1 MDANESGTKS
11 NQRPISMLTSIGF
24 GVTDLMGG
32 GYGAL
37 VSAYLMFFYTTFCNL
52 SALQAGSIVGLAKI
66 VDSVTSIIMGRL
78 SDEFYKTR
86 LGRRFGRRHF
96 FIMIGSPLILIVYS
110 LLWLP
115 HLSYWY
121 YLIIYCL
128 VEIIVTMIMIPYE
141 TLPSEMTTDFNN
153 RSKMS
158 TTRLF
163 FSSGI
168 TSVVT
173 LVGGMYIKA
182 FGQHSAYAYTA
193 TGITFAVI
201 FAVSCFITWKST
213 WERPIS
219 EINVDDTKSKGET
232 LGKFLMS
239 ALKGYFATFRVKAF
253 RQHMYLYLLAVT
265 AQDLFASAFV
275 YFIVFGYQL
284 SSSTASFLLSLG
296 IISLPFTPVNYW
308 LFTRLGAK
316 KCYVLYFIMIIIGL
330 GSYYILYLLKLP
342 HNSLILA
349 LAILS
354 TIYLFFKAGAYSIP
368 WNVFPFTPDVDE
380 MITGKRREGEFA
392 GMMTF
397 IRKVTSGIAAVVL
410 GWILSRNGFKSGAAV
425 QSLQATHAIVYTIVF
440 GTGALTLIAILVA
453 ITFNL
458 DAHTH
463 KILMDEINRLKA
475 GGSKKDVKPEVKV
488 TVESLTGVPYE
499 KCWPKGSGNVNNQQN
514 N

>member
-141 TLPSEMTTDFNN
+141 TLPSKMTTDFND

-239 ALKGYFATFRVKAF
+239 ALKGYFTTLRVKAF
-253 RQHMYLYLLAVT
+253 RQHMYSIFVSGNCTRSFCLRVC
-265 AQDLFASAFV
+265 LFYRVWLSV
-275 YFIVFGYQL
+275 IVFY
-284 SSSTASFLLSLG
+284 
-296 IISLPFTPVNYW
+296 
-308 LFTRLGAK
+308 
-316 KCYVLYFIMIIIGL
+316 CFILTITW
-330 GSYYILYLLKLP
+330 YY
-342 HNSLILA
+342 
-349 LAILS
+349 
-354 TIYLFFKAGAYSIP
+354 
-368 WNVFPFTPDVDE
+368 
-380 MITGKRREGEFA
+380 
-392 GMMTF
+392 
-397 IRKVTSGIAAVVL
+397 
-410 GWILSRNGFKSGAAV
+410 
-425 QSLQATHAIVYTIVF
+425 
-440 GTGALTLIAILVA
+440 
-453 ITFNL
+453 
-458 DAHTH
+458 
-463 KILMDEINRLKA
+463 
-475 GGSKKDVKPEVKV
+475 
-488 TVESLTGVPYE
+488 
-499 KCWPKGSGNVNNQQN
+499 
-514 N
+514 